1 MVWQEYIIWGLYW
14 GTFLLLKLPQIALVV
29 FAVWA
34 TVKLL
39 GILLRTLGVVG
50 GWGLNLFHFSK
61 KLWTPIIWIGN
72 KTGLFRRFPWI
83 PKLIQELIWLGYPRS
98 LRDEVEQEWEAEH
111 EERERES
118 SWSSGFDDG
127 ESRYER
133 RKRERQQRH
142 SYEDEPKPP
151 PHEEYES
158 GGNRQHESTYEQEE
172 DFGSRSRQYEEP
184 APPPPP
190 KEVSPWDILG
200 VSPSASKGEIKK
212 AYLEKVKQYHPDR
225 VSGLGPELQELAT
238 AKLKEINRA
247 WEQLK

>member
-61 KLWTPIIWIGN
+61 KLWTPIIWIGR
-72 KTGLFRRFPWI
+72 KTGLFSRFPWI

-98 LRDEVEQEWEAEH
+98 LRDEVEREQEAEYRQH
-111 EERERES
+111 ES
-118 SWSSGFDDG
+118 TSYQSKGFEE

-133 RKRERQQRH
+133 RKRERQHQYYSEH
-142 SYEDEPKPP
+142 EPEPP
-151 PHEEYES
+151 PHEEHWYR
-158 GGNRQHESTYEQEE
+158 GNGQRNSSYDQE
-172 DFGSRSRQYEEP
+172 DFRSRSRQYEEP

-190 KEVSPWDILG
+190 KELSPWEVLG

-225 VSGLGPELQELAT
+225 VSGLGSELQDLAT

-247 WEQLK
+247 WEKLK